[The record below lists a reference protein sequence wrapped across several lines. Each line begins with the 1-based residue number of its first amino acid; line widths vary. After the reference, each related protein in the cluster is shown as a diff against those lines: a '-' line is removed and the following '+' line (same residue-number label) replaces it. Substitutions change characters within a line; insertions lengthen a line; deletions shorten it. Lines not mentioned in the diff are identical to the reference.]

1 MIPGAAGGNCPLKQ
15 EIHVLGESVQL
26 GMEGEKD
33 LLTGEGFALVV
44 TLRKGNPGGTRVCME
59 IPRQRNFSRL
69 VCTCPSPCLTYP
81 HPHLHDTIQGAS
93 GMDISGMSG
102 GILSSGG
109 RAGPAASPHSCHSR
123 SQAQAPAGEQLS
135 LFTRVWFP
143 VWSWRTPF

>member
-59 IPRQRNFSRL
+59 IPRQRIFFQVSL
-69 VCTCPSPCLTYP
+69 YLSITLLY
-81 HPHLHDTIQGAS
+81 
-93 GMDISGMSG
+93 IS
-102 GILSSGG
+102 SS
-109 RAGPAASPHSCHSR
+109 SSS
-123 SQAQAPAGEQLS
+123 
-135 LFTRVWFP
+135 
-143 VWSWRTPF
+143 